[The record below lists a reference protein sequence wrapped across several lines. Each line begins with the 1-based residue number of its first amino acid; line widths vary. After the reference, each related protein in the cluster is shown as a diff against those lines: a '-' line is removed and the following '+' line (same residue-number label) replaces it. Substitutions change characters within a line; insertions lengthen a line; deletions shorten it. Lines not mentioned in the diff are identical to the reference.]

1 MFSTTGGKAD
11 CFKGSINTHQ
21 ESDNLSFGQ
30 KVTRD
35 SLHPCKVFYTP
46 SPARSPNKTFRL
58 YSRTYKKFGAMWLV
72 LIGAISLFSFFAFA
86 LRKTKL

>member
-46 SPARSPNKTFRL
+46 SPARSP
-58 YSRTYKKFGAMWLV
+58 KKPLDFTVELTKNLELCG
-72 LIGAISLFSFFAFA
+72 LF
-86 LRKTKL
+86 